1 MDLLYFR
8 ICIFREKI
16 KLIMGKY
23 LIFSISI
30 MMLIYG
36 IYITHRVILKSGS
49 KESAP
54 LRSERKYLG
63 ILDEIKELV
72 GVSRTEIFL
81 EILMKLISLAIIQ
94 LIISQALAL
103 DFIRT
108 ATLMIFSAL
117 GFIYWMLNYRKRIFT
132 KYREEFEVDFA
143 DFVESLSLAVNSGLS
158 LMSAVS
164 RVIQEYKEMEKSP
177 KQSLEP
183 KRVYI
188 RRIRKIPPLMREL
201 GILESKV
208 VDGESVQQA
217 FDFLA
222 LRLKSS
228 ALSNFSDVIT
238 ITLSRGT
245 PLATQLGEFALSM
258 REAQKRVLMERAGR
272 AEIKMMVPVV
282 FLLLPISVLFALWP
296 SFQQLQQLVITP

>member
-1 MDLLYFR
+1 M
-8 ICIFREKI
+8 
-16 KLIMGKY
+16 MGKY
-23 LIFSISI
+23 LIFLISTVL
-30 MMLIYG
+30 LICG
-36 IYITHRVILKSGS
+36 MYITYRFILKS
-49 KESAP
+49 ESRKSSSIR
-54 LRSERKYLG
+54 LEKKYLSF
-63 ILDEIKELV
+63 LDEIKELI
-72 GVSRTEIFL
+72 GVSRTEILL
-81 EILMKLISLAIIQ
+81 EIFMKLIFLAILQ
-94 LIISQALAL
+94 LFISQALAI

-117 GFIYWMLNYRKRIFT
+117 GFIYWMLNFRKRIFT

-158 LMSAVS
+158 LMSAVL
-164 RVIQEYKEMEKSP
+164 RVIQEYKEIEKSP

-201 GILESKV
+201 DILVSKV

-228 ALSNFSDVIT
+228 ALSNFADVIT

>member
-1 MDLLYFR
+1 MTYRF
-8 ICIFREKI
+8 
-16 KLIMGKY
+16 
-23 LIFSISI
+23 
-30 MMLIYG
+30 
-36 IYITHRVILKSGS
+36 ILKSGS
-49 KESAP
+49 RKSSSIRLEK
-54 LRSERKYLG
+54 KYLG
-63 ILDEIKELV
+63 FLDEIKELI
-72 GVSRTEIFL
+72 GVSRTEILL
-81 EILMKLISLAIIQ
+81 EIFMKLIFLAILQ
-94 LIISQALAL
+94 LFISQALAL

-108 ATLMIFSAL
+108 VTLMIFSAL

-158 LMSAVS
+158 LMSAVL

-183 KRVYI
+183 KRLYI

-208 VDGESVQQA
+208 VDGESVQQV

-222 LRLKSS
+222 WRLKSS
-228 ALSNFSDVIT
+228 ALSNFADVIT